1 MPTPQQVPGIVADVR
16 RLLAAQKD
24 VALQV
29 SGENLDDDWLYI
41 VVTPA
46 KPGVRAYDHAI
57 TMSRVERELRQAGTE
72 KVLLVPAIED

>member
-29 SGENLDDDWLYI
+29 SGENLDDD
-41 VVTPA
+41 
-46 KPGVRAYDHAI
+46 
-57 TMSRVERELRQAGTE
+57 
-72 KVLLVPAIED
+72 